1 MAGGRC
7 WPPLGKAEGGG
18 RDTRAALFLIRRGS
32 AQGPGQEPPPWP
44 PSRWLTR
51 STAAPAEA
59 LCPGFCSTWAP
70 GGRGGGRN
78 VCGACCP
85 PCCCVTSCLPPG
97 LWEPRGHTCRR
108 PGAEIGRPGAGT
120 CVGRGEALHVRR
132 ARGHAVSSLPCP
144 SPPPPL
150 FPVALKTFP
159 QGPASCPPGEPQ
171 VFLCVEPQ
179 LTGRKLGPWW
189 RAVLT
194 HSLLPEA
201 GSWLG
206 QVGLKPNLGA
216 WAVDH
221 GLTGIWGDWCQ
232 SSSLMSVLRPGGSQ
246 AQGRC

>member
-1 MAGGRC
+1 M
-7 WPPLGKAEGGG
+7 
-18 RDTRAALFLIRRGS
+18 
-32 AQGPGQEPPPWP
+32 
-44 PSRWLTR
+44 
-51 STAAPAEA
+51 
-59 LCPGFCSTWAP
+59 
-70 GGRGGGRN
+70 
-78 VCGACCP
+78 CGACCP

-194 HSLLPEA
+194 RSLLPEA

-232 SSSLMSVLRPGGSQ
+232 SFSDVCPEAWWVPGTGTVLNTPVQPVGWGRGAASPPPWARNLSGQVVREAEAEAPGRPLAGEPPS
-246 AQGRC
+246 GR